1 MAVCKGDKLCV
12 SYQGWKSWKAIL
24 ELGGGAGNQQAESGE
39 YDQEACSFKT
49 GFKGRLQPQVKL
61 GEKDD
66 EHIEIGKTLNTA

>member
-1 MAVCKGDKLCV
+1 MCFLSRLEKLEGDT
-12 SYQGWKSWKAIL
+12 GA
-24 ELGGGAGNQQAESGE
+24 GGGAGNQQAESGE